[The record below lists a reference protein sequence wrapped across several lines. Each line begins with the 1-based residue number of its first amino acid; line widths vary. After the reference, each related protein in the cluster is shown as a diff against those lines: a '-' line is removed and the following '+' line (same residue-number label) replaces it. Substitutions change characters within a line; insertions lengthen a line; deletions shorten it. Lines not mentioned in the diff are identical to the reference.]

1 MNTTYKPLLSL
12 CIPTYNHANA
22 LSKML
27 EAVVSLPVFH
37 ESDEIEV
44 VVSDNASSDGT
55 RDVVASLAKEWP
67 NRIRYFCNPENVQ
80 DKNFEIALSRG
91 RGTFRKLANDTLL
104 LKESGLRKMLSA
116 IRENTVDR
124 PLLFFTNG
132 NGSSGTEKM
141 ICRSFDE
148 AITEISFFVTWIG
161 GFGLWEDLFVQLHDF
176 SSRSYLRLVQMD
188 IFCRL
193 LDFTGTAVVYNFR
206 FENALPRPR
215 KGVGYYSLAEVF
227 GRNYFSIL
235 RPYVVAGKLSNR
247 VYKREK
253 NRVLRRMLLPYMLA
267 GSNGFSAQGYISEL
281 LPLYA
286 LNLRYYLFMPLVF
299 LACVLKKLVF
309 LKVIFD
315 KVSFI
320 MRRILAPHLRQRL
333 LWRFHNRHNQTYAVN
348 EFDRSRV
355 SVGKG
360 SYGGLEIYSGNDIG
374 TLFIG
379 NFVSIGPDVKFIP
392 GGGHP
397 LSLVSTFPFGAFE
410 TPAENE
416 DLSKGPIVVN
426 DDVWIGAGA
435 TILSNVTIG
444 QGAVV
449 AAGAV
454 VTKSVEPYAVVGG
467 SPAKM
472 LKYRF
477 PEDVRRRLL
486 EIDWSEFSQD
496 QVKKVMAILKTPVIS
511 ENVDG
516 ICKTLMALGKE

>member
-1 MNTTYKPLLSL
+1 MNAMNKPLLSI
-12 CIPTYNHANA
+12 CIPTYNHAYA
-22 LSKML
+22 LRMML
-27 EAVVSLPVFH
+27 ENIVSLPVFI
-37 ESDEIEV
+37 ESEEIEIV
-44 VVSDNASSDGT
+44 ISDNASSDGT
-55 RDVVASLAKEWP
+55 QAVAASFADKWP
-67 NRIRYFCNPENVQ
+67 DRVRYFRNDTNVK
-80 DKNFEIALSRG
+80 DKNYEMALARG
-91 RGTFRKLANDTLL
+91 CGSFRKLANDTLL
-104 LKESGLRKMLSA
+104 FKEIGLRKMLSA
-116 IRENTVDR
+116 IRENMEHK

-132 NGSSGTEKM
+132 NGSSGAEKVE
-141 ICRSFDE
+141 CRSFE
-148 AITEISFFVTWIG
+148 AAFAEISFFVTWIG
-161 GFGLWEDLFVQLHDF
+161 GFGLWERQFAKLHDF
-176 SSRSYLRLVQMD
+176 SRRSD
-188 IFCRL
+188 L
-193 LDFTGTAVVYNFR
+193 LLTQVDAFFRILDVENTALVYNFR
-206 FENALPRPR
+206 FEDSLPRPR
-215 KGVGYYSLAEVF
+215 KGNYSVAKVF

-348 EFDRSRV
+348 EFDRARV

-360 SYGGLEIYSGNDIG
+360 AYGGLEIYSGNDIG

-467 SPAKM
+467 SPAKI

-477 PEDVRRRLL
+477 PEDVRKRLL
-486 EIDWSEFSQD
+486 KIDWSEFSHD

-516 ICKTLMALGKE
+516 ICKALMVLGKE

>member
-1 MNTTYKPLLSL
+1 MNKPLLSI
-12 CIPTYNHANA
+12 CIPTYNHAHA
-22 LSKML
+22 LQKML
-27 EAVVSLPVFH
+27 ENIVSLPVFI
-37 ESDEIEV
+37 ESEEIEV
-44 VVSDNASSDGT
+44 VISDNASSDGT
-55 RDVVASLAKEWP
+55 PAIAASFADKWP
-67 NRIRYFCNPENVQ
+67 DRIRYFRNDTNVQ
-80 DKNFEIALSRG
+80 DKNFEMALARG
-91 RGTFRKLANDTLL
+91 CGSFRKLANDTLL
-104 LKESGLRKMLSA
+104 FKEIGLRKMLSA
-116 IRENTVDR
+116 IRENMAHQ
-124 PLLFFTNG
+124 PLLFFSNG

-141 ICRSFDE
+141 ECRSFEE
-148 AITEISFFVTWIG
+148 AIAEISFFVTWIG
-161 GFGLWEDLFVQLHDF
+161 GFGLWEGQFTKLHDF
-176 SSRSYLRLVQMD
+176 TRCSDLRLVQMD
-188 IFCRL
+188 VFCRV
-193 LDFTGTAVVYNFR
+193 LDIEDAAVVYNFR
-206 FENALPRPR
+206 FENSLPRPR

-227 GRNYFSIL
+227 GKNYFSIL
-235 RPYVVAGKLSNR
+235 RPYVVKGRLSRKVYRNELSNM
-247 VYKREK
+247 
-253 NRVLRRMLLPYMLA
+253 LRRMLLPYMLT
-267 GSNGFSAQGYISEL
+267 GSSGFSTQGYISEL
-281 LPLYA
+281 FPLYA
-286 LNLRYYLFMPLVF
+286 LNMRYLLFMPVILF
-299 LACVLKKLVF
+299 TCAMRKLNF
-309 LKVIFD
+309 FKAGFD
-315 KVSFI
+315 KFSFAV
-320 MRRILAPHLRQRL
+320 RRILAPHFRHRL

-379 NFVSIGPDVKFIP
+379 NFVSIGPGVKFIP

-397 LSLVSTFPFGAFE
+397 LSFVSTFPFGAFE

-467 SPAKM
+467 SPAKI

-486 EIDWSEFSQD
+486 ELDWSEFSQD
-496 QVKKVMAILKTPVIS
+496 QVKKVRAVLKTPVIS

-516 ICKTLMALGKE
+516 LCKALTALGKE